1 MRVSQNSVLVVVDIQ
16 EAFRN
21 VIPDFER
28 IVTRTAIAIKGFQTL
43 GLPILI
49 TEQYPKGLGK
59 TVIELMSLLP
69 PDFKPI
75 EKTTFSSFAEEK
87 FETAFNNIS
96 PASVAVCG
104 LEAHI
109 CVNQTVCDL
118 VDEDCDVHI
127 LEDCIAS
134 RNKTDFESGIKK
146 MIAMGA
152 IPSTL
157 EMALFDIMEDSKHP
171 AFRAIQKLIK

>member
-1 MRVSQNSVLVVVDIQ
+1 MRLSKNSVLVVVDIQ

-28 IVTRTAIAIKGFQTL
+28 IVARTAIAIKGFQTL
-43 GLPILI
+43 GLPILV

-59 TVIELMSLLP
+59 TVAELINLLP
-69 PDFKPI
+69 PDFEPI
-75 EKTTFSSFAEEK
+75 EKTTFSSFGDENFK
-87 FETAFNNIS
+87 TAFNNTS
-96 PASVAVCG
+96 PSSVAVCG

-118 VDEDCDVHI
+118 LNEECDVHI

-134 RNKTDFESGIKK
+134 RNKADFDSGIRK
-146 MIAMGA
+146 MMAMGA

-157 EMALFDIMEDSKHP
+157 EMALFEIMEDSKHS
-171 AFRAIQKLIK
+171 AFREIQKLIK